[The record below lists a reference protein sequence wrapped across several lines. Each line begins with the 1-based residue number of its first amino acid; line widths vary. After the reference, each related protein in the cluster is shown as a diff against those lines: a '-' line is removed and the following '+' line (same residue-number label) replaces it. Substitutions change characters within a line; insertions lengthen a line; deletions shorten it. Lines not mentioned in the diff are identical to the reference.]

1 MITTNE
7 LNSLVKI
14 CFTTLKEKIELFAK
28 SNAWGPKIK
37 PLVTLNS
44 NGGKNVTVFCLQI
57 SCPSFCKCLSKI
69 RRNSPIDCDLI
80 ALIHT
85 TVFKT
90 YSKRVLGSTF
100 LWFSYYLLSLLLY
113 ILITWIYINERVSIV
128 LAWREDWSSRG
139 SEGLDFWAL

>member
-1 MITTNE
+1 MITINE
-7 LNSLVKI
+7 LNSLVKM
-14 CFTTLKEKIELFAK
+14 CSTTLKEKIELFAK
-28 SNAWGPKIK
+28 STAGPKIK

-69 RRNSPIDCDLI
+69 RRNSPIDCDFI

-85 TVFKT
+85 QLYKT
-90 YSKRVLGSTF
+90 YSKRVLASTF
-100 LWFSYYLLSLLLY
+100 LWFSYYLLSLWLY

-128 LAWREDWSSRG
+128 LAWREDWSYRG
-139 SEGLDFWAL
+139 LEGSVFWAL